1 MITHHG
7 TGESSPNIASE
18 VLLALDELQEQVDL
32 AGGLPLYV
40 KSQMDKLRRS
50 SDRTCVV
57 LRNGRMAIRTVRAT
71 SDEELGVAL
80 NGDTLLGVLTPRGEI
95 APLLMPLQS
104 HGHDS
109 VEGVR
114 GHWIQLLSGEPS
126 FEPSFELVYLL
137 TTGLMS
143 NTVDYES
150 LGLNAAH
157 IARSMKTR
165 YKELQPGDR
174 SIPLMVDACLKLLQP
189 LADLS
194 RDELRERSIALWN
207 SEALTVSSLAHML
220 ETADKLGFGTDET
233 RRLSKLT

>member
-1 MITHHG
+1 MIKHT
-7 TGESSPNIASE
+7 TGESSPNFTSE
-18 VLLALDELQEQVDL
+18 ILLALDELQEQVDL
-32 AGGLPLYV
+32 AGGLPLYI

-57 LRNGRMAIRTVRAT
+57 LHDGRMAVHTVRAT
-71 SDEELGVAL
+71 SDEELGAAL
-80 NGDTLLGVLTPRGEI
+80 DGDTLLGVLTPRGEI
-95 APLLMPLQS
+95 VPLVMPLQS

-109 VEGVR
+109 VEGLR
-114 GHWIQLLSGEPS
+114 GRWIKLLSGEPS
-126 FEPSFELVYLL
+126 FELAYLL
-137 TTGLMS
+137 TMGLMS
-143 NTVDYES
+143 NKVNYES
-150 LGLNAAH
+150 LGLNPAH

-174 SIPLMVDACLKLLQP
+174 RIPLMVDACLKLLQP

-194 RDELRERSIALWN
+194 RDEMRERSIALWD

-220 ETADKLGFGTDET
+220 ETADRLGFGTDET

>member
-1 MITHHG
+1 MITQTPG
-7 TGESSPNIASE
+7 DSSPNFTAEI
-18 VLLALDELQEQVDL
+18 LLALDELQAQVDL

-40 KSQMDKLRRS
+40 KSQMDELRRS

-57 LRNGRMAIRTVRAT
+57 LRDGRMAVRTVRAT
-71 SDEELGVAL
+71 SDEELGSAL
-80 NGDTLLGVLTPRGEI
+80 DGDTLLGVLTPRGEI
-95 APLLMPLQS
+95 APQIMPLRPY
-104 HGHDS
+104 GLNS
-109 VEGVR
+109 VEELR
-114 GHWIQLLSGEPS
+114 GQWIESLSGEPS
-126 FEPSFELVYLL
+126 FELVYML
-137 TTGLMS
+137 TMGLMS

-165 YKELQPGDR
+165 YNELQPNDR
-174 SIPLMVDACLKLLQP
+174 RITLMVDACLKLLQP

-194 RDELRERSIALWN
+194 RDELRERSRDLWN

>member
-1 MITHHG
+1 MITH
-7 TGESSPNIASE
+7 TADASSNFASE

-32 AGGLPLYV
+32 AGGLPLYI
-40 KSQMDKLRRS
+40 KSQMDNLRRS

-57 LRNGRMAIRTVRAT
+57 LRDGRMAVRTVRAT

-104 HGHDS
+104 YGQHDS

-126 FEPSFELVYLL
+126 FELVYLL

-143 NTVDYES
+143 NKVDYES

-174 SIPLMVDACLKLLQP
+174 RIPLMVDACLKLLQP

-194 RDELRERSIALWN
+194 RDELRERSIDLWN

>member
-1 MITHHG
+1 MITHTEG
-7 TGESSPNIASE
+7 QSPNFTSE
-18 VLLALDELQEQVDL
+18 VFLALDELQEQVDL
-32 AGGLPLYV
+32 AGGLPWYI
-40 KSQMDKLRRS
+40 KSQMDWLRRS

-57 LRNGRMAIRTVRAT
+57 MNDSKMEIRTLRAT
-71 SDEELGVAL
+71 SDDELGAAL
-80 NGDTLLGVLTPRGEI
+80 DGDTLLGVLTPRGEI
-95 APLLMPLQS
+95 APFVMPLQS

-109 VEGVR
+109 VEDLR
-114 GHWIQLLSGEPS
+114 GHWIKLLSG
-126 FEPSFELVYLL
+126 EPSFELVYLL
-137 TTGLMS
+137 TMGLMS
-143 NTVDYES
+143 NKVDYES
-150 LGLNAAH
+150 LGLNASH

-174 SIPLMVDACLKLLQP
+174 RIPLMVDACLKLLQP

>member
-1 MITHHG
+1 MITH
-7 TGESSPNIASE
+7 TADASSNFTSE

-32 AGGLPLYV
+32 AGGLPWYI
-40 KSQMDKLRRS
+40 KSQMDWLRRS

-57 LRNGRMAIRTVRAT
+57 MNDSKMEIRTLRAT
-71 SDEELGVAL
+71 SDDELGAAL

-95 APLLMPLQS
+95 APFVMPLQS

-109 VEGVR
+109 VEDLR
-114 GHWIQLLSGEPS
+114 GHWIKLLSG
-126 FEPSFELVYLL
+126 EPSFELVYLL
-137 TTGLMS
+137 TMGLMS
-143 NTVDYES
+143 NKVDYES
-150 LGLNAAH
+150 LGLNASH
-157 IARSMKTR
+157 IVRSMKTR

-174 SIPLMVDACLKLLQP
+174 RIPLMVDACLKLLQP

>member
-1 MITHHG
+1 MITH
-7 TGESSPNIASE
+7 TADASSNFASE

-40 KSQMDKLRRS
+40 KSQMDELRRS

-57 LRNGRMAIRTVRAT
+57 MNDSKMEIRTLRAT
-71 SDEELGVAL
+71 SDDELGAAL
-80 NGDTLLGVLTPRGEI
+80 DGDTLLGVLIPGGEI
-95 APLLMPLQS
+95 ASPSDALKPNGLE
-104 HGHDS
+104 S
-109 VEGVR
+109 VEELRRTWGER
-114 GHWIQLLSGEPS
+114 LSGETP
-126 FEPSFELVYLL
+126 VITAYLL
-137 TTGLMS
+137 STGLM
-143 NTVDYES
+143 TAQVDYES
-150 LGLNAAH
+150 LGVSPAI
-157 IARSMKTR
+157 IARSMR
-165 YKELQPGDR
+165 IRHKELQPSDR
-174 SIPLMVDACLKLLQP
+174 RIPLMVDACLKLLQP

>member
-1 MITHHG
+1 
-7 TGESSPNIASE
+7 
-18 VLLALDELQEQVDL
+18 
-32 AGGLPLYV
+32 
-40 KSQMDKLRRS
+40 
-50 SDRTCVV
+50 
-57 LRNGRMAIRTVRAT
+57 MAVRTVRAT
-71 SDEELGVAL
+71 SDEELGAAL

-95 APLLMPLQS
+95 VPLVMPLQS

-109 VEGVR
+109 VEGLR
-114 GHWIQLLSGEPS
+114 GRWIKLLSGET
-126 FEPSFELVYLL
+126 SFELAYLL
-137 TTGLMS
+137 TMGLMS
-143 NTVDYES
+143 NKVNYES
-150 LGLNAAH
+150 LWLNPAH

-174 SIPLMVDACLKLLQP
+174 RIPLMVDACLKLLQP

-194 RDELRERSIALWN
+194 RDEMRERSIALWN

>member
-1 MITHHG
+1 MITNTPG
-7 TGESSPNIASE
+7 DSSPNFTSE
-18 VLLALDELQEQVDL
+18 VFLALDELQEQVDL
-32 AGGLPLYV
+32 AGGLPLYI
-40 KSQMDKLRRS
+40 KSQMDELRRS

-57 LRNGRMAIRTVRAT
+57 LHDGRMTVRTVRAT
-71 SDEELGVAL
+71 SDEELGAAL
-80 NGDTLLGVLTPRGEI
+80 DGDTLLGVLTPRGEI
-95 APLLMPLQS
+95 VPLVMPLQS

-109 VEGVR
+109 VEGLR
-114 GHWIQLLSGEPS
+114 GRWIKLLSGET
-126 FEPSFELVYLL
+126 SFELAYLL
-137 TTGLMS
+137 TMGLMS
-143 NTVDYES
+143 NKVNYES
-150 LGLNAAH
+150 LWLNPAH

-174 SIPLMVDACLKLLQP
+174 RIPLMVDACLKLLQP

-194 RDELRERSIALWN
+194 RDEMRERSIALWN

>member
-1 MITHHG
+1 MITHTEG
-7 TGESSPNIASE
+7 QSPNFTSE
-18 VLLALDELQEQVDL
+18 IFLALDELQEQVDL
-32 AGGLPLYV
+32 AGGLPLYI
-40 KSQMDKLRRS
+40 KSQMDMLRRS

-57 LRNGRMAIRTVRAT
+57 LHDGRMTVRTVWAT
-71 SDEELGVAL
+71 SDEELGADL
-80 NGDTLLGVLTPRGEI
+80 DGDTLLGVLTPRGEI
-95 APLLMPLQS
+95 VPLVMPLQS

-109 VEGVR
+109 VEGLR
-114 GHWIQLLSGEPS
+114 GRWIKLLSGES
-126 FEPSFELVYLL
+126 SFELAYLL
-137 TTGLMS
+137 TMGLMS
-143 NTVDYES
+143 NKVNYES
-150 LGLNAAH
+150 LGLNPAH

-194 RDELRERSIALWN
+194 RDEMRERSIALWN
-207 SEALTVSSLAHML
+207 SEALTISSLAHML

>member
-1 MITHHG
+1 MITHDRQEDKSLA
-7 TGESSPNIASE
+7 TEI
-18 VLLALDELQEQVDL
+18 LLALDELQEQVDL
-32 AGGLPLYV
+32 AGGLPLYIR
-40 KSQMDKLRRS
+40 SQMDKLRRS

-57 LRNGRMAIRTVRAT
+57 LHDGRMTVRTVRAT
-71 SDEELGVAL
+71 SDEELGAAL
-80 NGDTLLGVLTPRGEI
+80 DGDTLLGVLTPRGEI
-95 APLLMPLQS
+95 VPLVMPLQS

-109 VEGVR
+109 VEGLR
-114 GHWIQLLSGEPS
+114 GRWIKLLSGES
-126 FEPSFELVYLL
+126 SFELAYLL
-137 TTGLMS
+137 TMGLMS
-143 NTVDYES
+143 NKVNYES
-150 LGLNAAH
+150 LGLNPAH

-174 SIPLMVDACLKLLQP
+174 RIPLMVDACLKLLQP

-194 RDELRERSIALWN
+194 RDEMRERSIALWN